1 MMMDLIFLQIFCI
14 YLQVMIHID
23 INHKTDKNN
32 SLISADDDD
41 DVQFVNSIRVKEE
54 SVADSQI
61 TQVIPVK
68 MEPIEPIV
76 ICKIGAR
83 DLHSGW
89 MTISSATDS
98 SNSRF
103 VGNSQVRHDLKPEI
117 KLESRESTD
126 DRPGSSD
133 YLALLE
139 QKPKIE
145 LLNSEY
151 ASDDDNNA
159 TYVSAEIYAREKS
172 NFDTLVQN
180 VLRAEEQLKILESQQ
195 DIDEGDKDAL
205 DEARSRVNAL
215 NKRLELMSRYFDD
228 LRIEE
233 EPKDNEPSISW
244 DRVYA
249 GVNRHRHEAQGS
261 AAEFYQHKSNI
272 IAGLRVI

>member
-1 MMMDLIFLQIFCI
+1 M
-14 YLQVMIHID
+14 
-23 INHKTDKNN
+23 
-32 SLISADDDD
+32 
-41 DVQFVNSIRVKEE
+41 
-54 SVADSQI
+54 
-61 TQVIPVK
+61 
-68 MEPIEPIV
+68 
-76 ICKIGAR
+76 
-83 DLHSGW
+83 HSGW
-89 MTISSATDS
+89 MTISSATHS

-103 VGNSQVRHDLKPEI
+103 VGNSQVRPDLKPDI

-145 LLNSEY
+145 LVKSEY

-172 NFDTLVQN
+172 NFDTLVEN

-195 DIDEGDKDAL
+195 DIDQGDKDAL

-215 NKRLELMSRYFDD
+215 NKRLELMSRYIDD
-228 LRIEE
+228 LRIEG
-233 EPKDNEPSISW
+233 EPKDSEPSISW

-272 IAGLRVI
+272 IAGLRVISQY